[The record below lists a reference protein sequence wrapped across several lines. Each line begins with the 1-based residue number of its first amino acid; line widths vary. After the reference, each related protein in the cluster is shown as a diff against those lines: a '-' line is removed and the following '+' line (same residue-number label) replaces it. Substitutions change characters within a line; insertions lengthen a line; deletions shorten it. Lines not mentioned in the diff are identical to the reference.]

1 VSDERRKQ
9 LEQLKPRN
17 LERMVQ
23 AVFPK
28 TAFPRVVPRLSRE
41 WWRLLAALTVFG
53 IPWRLSNKSGHC
65 GYLWIYIEADQGDVV
80 MQTNWK
86 WLGRDLCIAVIL
98 SAEKRG
104 ANLDCLKSQTS
115 G

>member
-1 VSDERRKQ
+1 MSDERRKQ
-9 LEQLKPRN
+9 LEQLQPRN

-23 AVFPK
+23 AVLPRA
-28 TAFPRVVPRLSRE
+28 AFPRVVPRLSRE

-53 IPWRLSNKSGHC
+53 IPWRLGNKSGHC
-65 GYLWIYIEADQGDVV
+65 GYLWISIEADQGDVV
-80 MQTNWK
+80 MQTDWK
-86 WLGRDLCIAVIL
+86 RLGRDLCIAVIL

-104 ANLDCLKSQTS
+104 ANLVKSQTS

>member
-1 VSDERRKQ
+1 MSNERRQQ
-9 LEQLKPRN
+9 LEQLTPRN

-23 AVFPK
+23 AVLPRA
-28 TAFPRVVPRLSRE
+28 AFPRVVPRLSRE

-53 IPWRLSNKSGHC
+53 IPWSLSKSRHGWH
-65 GYLWIYIEADQGDVV
+65 LWIYIGADQGDVV
-80 MQTNWK
+80 IQTNWK

-104 ANLDCLKSQTS
+104 ANLGSCGSK